1 MRKLHVLG
9 TGTAVVTKYLNTAFV
24 LDNGQD
30 YFLVDGMGGAEI
42 LRQFD
47 HMRLDWTKVHYAFLS
62 HEHTDHFLGM
72 V

>member
-24 LDNGQD
+24 LDNGTS

-42 LRQFD
+42 LR
-47 HMRLDWTKVHYAFLS
+47 
-62 HEHTDHFLGM
+62 
-72 V
+72 